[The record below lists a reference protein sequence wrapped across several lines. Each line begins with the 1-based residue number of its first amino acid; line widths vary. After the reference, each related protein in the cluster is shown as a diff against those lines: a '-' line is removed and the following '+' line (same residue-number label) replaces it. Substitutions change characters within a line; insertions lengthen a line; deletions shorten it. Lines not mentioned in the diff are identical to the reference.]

1 MEQSFKK
8 YSLNS
13 ALNFFCKGTTYW
25 RFDETV
31 QHVELDYPRDM
42 SMWGGIPANID
53 SVFKSFDGNTYFFKG
68 QRYWEFDDRKMKIVN
83 ITTPT
88 LENQSI
94 NVRWL
99 KCPPREIISNP
110 FKSEHASD
118 VNNKGFIV
126 VIDHFIYIYCHI
138 FVITALTFMSSNVH
152 LNVQ

>member
-1 MEQSFKK
+1 MLKN
-8 YSLNS
+8 YLV
-13 ALNFFCKGTTYW
+13 GTTYW

-42 SMWGGIPANID
+42 SMWSGIPANID
-53 SVFKSFDGNTYFFKG
+53 SVFKFFDGKTYFFKG
-68 QRYWEFDDRKMKIVN
+68 QRYWEFDDMKMKIVN

-110 FKSEHASD
+110 FNSEHGSG
-118 VNNKGFIV
+118 VNSKGFKV
-126 VIDHFIYIYCHI
+126 VIDLVVYIYCNI
-138 FVITALTFMSSNVH
+138 FLITALMVMSSNYRANLV
-152 LNVQ
+152 

>member
-1 MEQSFKK
+1 
-8 YSLNS
+8 
-13 ALNFFCKGTTYW
+13 
-25 RFDETV
+25 
-31 QHVELDYPRDM
+31 
-42 SMWGGIPANID
+42 MWGGIPANID

-110 FKSEHASD
+110 FKSEHASA

-126 VIDHFIYIYCHI
+126 VIDHYIYIYCHI
-138 FVITALTFMSSNVH
+138 FVITALTFIV
-152 LNVQ
+152 